1 RHVQT
6 QHART
11 HPASMI
17 RTTIAGVDSLLHR
30 SAAAATSA
38 ARQGASSR
46 GLGDRRQNA
55 SAAVAVCWR
64 GGPTRR
70 HWSSQ
75 KEAEEKDG
83 AGDAAVNVG
92 DYAPDATA
100 TTEEPAPPKPQRT
113 FVVRTPD
120 SSSSLKVT
128 VPSTTAEAM
137 AMNLSIRENARAKK
151 EAAARR
157 HAATTAAR
165 ASSKQPGGEAPA
177 AAAASAPHSRGRP
190 AERRRVPSM
199 MVVTPNAR
207 SKSIQMEVP
216 LTTAECIELNR
227 AVKERYPKQQQEADE
242 DNNNAVN
249 AGYSRRWRNP
259 PAPGVGGGQGA
270 QHAYGAGLSSFP
282 EIVRYTDVE
291 QGAREPS
298 YDRTIANLHKAR
310 RWDQIVRVW
319 EEIEEREK
327 GGVTVGLGWAT
338 YECLMDAFISHTDLG
353 VVARC
358 GRVFDHLV
366 ASGQGIRPAI
376 YNLYM
381 KGCSVARLGTR
392 AVALIEGLDR
402 LPGKRFKPNP
412 QFFFNLLSATC
423 AEGMV
428 AESKLYYGIMRDMG
442 FDPTNITLQNMLE
455 MYIREERLVDA
466 LRVVEDTHQ
475 AGMKPRD
482 ALMNKL
488 TYACMRQGE
497 PELMHK
503 TLDLLLLT
511 GNIVNPM
518 TVKNVLYMST
528 RRRDDDMATKMWVAA
543 QQWGHRFSQADYSFV
558 VQTFFAVGKDDM
570 ALATLVQAYKEKIE
584 VNRKTLTFCAQRL
597 SVSNKRL
604 DQAYYTLTLLKENGE
619 PVPVEAVNA
628 IIVACAIR
636 QAVDRCFATAE
647 ALPVVFELAP
657 NLDTYNALTH
667 VLGAMR
673 AVRFGFEPE
682 QRDTDNA
689 TLGIGMSLLDQ
700 MEKEEVK
707 PNQETFMSLID
718 LACMSDGLTEDFA
731 NDLVERMTS
740 KHGLRLEQDIV
751 DTLAS
756 AFEER
761 GMDSLAQAWTNK
773 MPSLDAP
780 SDKTFDASSPA
791 AAAAADLT
799 CEQGNASGGVVRARR
814 VAQDRGR
821 YTGFDDGQFKAIR
834 DSTRRGGNQEGGVG
848 MSSYRSAGGGGGGGY
863 SGGGGAGGSARGGG
877 RGTGGAT
884 AGSGREER
892 VGEGGGSPSEGGG
905 GGGWAQRYNKSGD
918 EK

>member
-1 RHVQT
+1 SARHVQT
-6 QHART
+6 KHARA
-11 HPASMI
+11 HPAAMI

-46 GLGDRRQNA
+46 GIGDRQQHA

-64 GGPTRR
+64 GCPTRR
-70 HWSSQ
+70 QWSSQ
-75 KEAEEKDG
+75 KEAEEEDG

-151 EAAARR
+151 EAAAARR
-157 HAATTAAR
+157 HA
-165 ASSKQPGGEAPA
+165 A
-177 AAAASAPHSRGRP
+177 AAAASAPNSRGRP

-227 AVKERYPKQQQEADE
+227 AVKERYPTQQQEADE
-242 DNNNAVN
+242 DNNNNAVN

-270 QHAYGAGLSSFP
+270 QQAYGAGLSSSP
-282 EIVRYTDVE
+282 EIVKYADVE

-298 YDRTIANLHKAR
+298 YDRTIGNLHKAR

-442 FDPTNITLQNMLE
+442 FDPTNNTLQNMLD
-455 MYIREERLVDA
+455 MYIREDRLVDA

-475 AGMKPRD
+475 SGMKPRD

-518 TVKNVLYMST
+518 TVKNVLYMAT

-597 SVSNKRL
+597 AVSNKRL

-628 IIVACAIR
+628 IIVGCAIR

-657 NLDTYNALTH
+657 NLDTYNALMH

-673 AVRFGFEPE
+673 A
-682 QRDTDNA
+682 QDTDNA

-700 MEKEEVK
+700 IEKEEVI

-740 KHGLRLEQDIV
+740 KHDLRLEQDIV

-780 SDKTFDASSPA
+780 SDETFDASSPAAAA

-821 YTGFDDGQFKAIR
+821 YTGFDDGRFKAIR
-834 DSTRRGGNQEGGVG
+834 NSTRRGDNQGRDVG
-848 MSSYRSAGGGGGGGY
+848 RFSYGSAGGGGGGGY

-877 RGTGGAT
+877 RGTGDASPGPR
-884 AGSGREER
+884 REER
-892 VGEGGGSPSEGGG
+892 VGGG
-905 GGGWAQRYNKSGD
+905 
-918 EK
+918 